1 MSPTMTRTGL
11 YSGSFDPITL
21 GHLDVIRRGAPLV
34 DRLVVAIGVHHG
46 KAPLFSPDE
55 RKAMVQEEA
64 GEIVRKAGCELE
76 VVTFDDLVIDVARRT
91 GASFILRGIRDAT
104 DLDYEMRM
112 CGMNQAAAPELQT
125 VFLPASAEVR
135 HIAASLARQVASM
148 GGDVGHFVPPR
159 VAAALVKR
167 YAPAG

>member
-1 MSPTMTRTGL
+1 MIRTGL

-21 GHLDVIRRGAPLV
+21 GHLDVIRRGARLV

-46 KAPLFSPDE
+46 KAPLFSAEE
-55 RKAMVQEEA
+55 RQSMIEREA
-64 GEIVRKAGCELE
+64 GAVVREAGCDLE
-76 VVTFDDLVIDVARRT
+76 VVTFDDLVIDAARRA
-91 GASFILRGIRDAT
+91 GANFILRGIRDAT

-112 CGMNQAAAPELQT
+112 CGMNAAVAPDVQT

-135 HIAASLARQVASM
+135 HIAASLARQVAAM

-159 VAAALVKR
+159 VAEALVTR
-167 YAPAG
+167 SRSAS